1 MMFRELFE
9 NVTQKDLD
17 KDAISSISRL
27 TGTRTQAIEKFAEE
41 NNLDLTK
48 MYKAVATKKVKAM
61 DLVTAVIGFDKK
73 TVDEVIKKI
82 KKIKDV

>member
-1 MMFRELFE
+1 MFKELFE
-9 NVTQKDLD
+9 NVTQKDLN

-82 KKIKDV
+82 EKVKDV